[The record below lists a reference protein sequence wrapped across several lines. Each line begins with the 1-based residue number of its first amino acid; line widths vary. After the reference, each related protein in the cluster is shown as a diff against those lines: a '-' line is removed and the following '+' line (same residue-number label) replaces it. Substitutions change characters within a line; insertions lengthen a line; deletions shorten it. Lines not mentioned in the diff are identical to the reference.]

1 MLPPKPPALDVPTFR
16 SPAEPSP
23 EPPVPGALQLATDA
37 DFWTL
42 YEEVSTLGRGSFGEV
57 KLVRLRSTGGLVAV
71 KAVAKSG
78 ASASDS
84 YGGITPQNEPQL
96 LMAYQQAS
104 DRRKFDS
111 APARIGGRR
120 KQRMG
125 MTPQPSLTEL
135 QDALRVPEA
144 SKTRSPLRT
153 PPLSRKAARPQTLP
167 GRGGRK
173 QKGRDRGNTDSMSI
187 WELQAALGGLPGD
200 ATSEAEAAPSSA
212 GGVPSLSSSSSAGV
226 FQLPSSLAADP
237 PRPSPLA
244 KIASD
249 EAPAGSSGSTDLQGA
264 FIAVDEEDD
273 DVDADDDVAEA
284 ERRQSEDAV
293 RLLEVYESP
302 ATLFMVM
309 RAELG
314 GDLESRLASLPGGVF
329 DEAEARDHTAAVLRA
344 LDGMHAQRVVH
355 RDVKLGNVLLNER
368 AEGRLGDFGL
378 AERLPDDVV
387 APDDEGGTRP
397 GLLTSVCGTHDCMA
411 PEMVRCGHGEAAG
424 YGTAVDMWAL
434 GVMVFTMLFG
444 RHPFERPTEIATL
457 TAILAADA
465 PFPPAPAG
473 RPAVSAAAK
482 DLIRRLLAPDPDRR
496 ATAAEALRHAWI
508 RGAELSPRS
517 DGEASSGLS
526 SPPPSLSP
534 PPPSSSSLSGAE
546 EGPAPASA
554 TTADSSPASTPRQ
567 ISRLW
572 QRPSVVKSAMS
583 IALGRQTVGHT

>member
-1 MLPPKPPALDVPTFR
+1 MAWLPPKPPTLDVPTFR
-16 SPAEPSP
+16 SPSEPSS

-71 KAVAKSG
+71 KAVAKSS

-125 MTPQPSLTEL
+125 MTPQPSLAEL

-153 PPLSRKAARPQTLP
+153 PPPSRKAARPQTLP

-173 QKGRDRGNTDSMSI
+173 QKGRDRSSTDSMNI
-187 WELQAALGGLPGD
+187 WELQAALGGLPGE
-200 ATSEAEAAPSSA
+200 AASEAEAAPSSA
-212 GGVPSLSSSSSAGV
+212 GGAPSSSSPLAGV
-226 FQLPSSLAADP
+226 FRLPSSVAAGSPGP
-237 PRPSPLA
+237 PPLA

-249 EAPAGSSGSTDLQGA
+249 EVPAGSSGVVGMQGT
-264 FIAVDEEDD
+264 FLAVDEEDD
-273 DVDADDDVAEA
+273 DLDADDDLAEA

-314 GDLESRLASLPGGVF
+314 GDLASRLASLPGGVF

-378 AERLPDDVV
+378 AERLPDDVAA
-387 APDDEGGTRP
+387 APDDDDEGGGGATRP

-411 PEMVRCGHGEAAG
+411 PEMVRCGHGEADG

-465 PFPPAPAG
+465 PFPPAAPAD

-482 DLIRRLLAPDPDRR
+482 DLIRRLLTPEPDKR

-517 DGEASSGLS
+517 DGEASGLS

-534 PPPSSSSLSGAE
+534 PPSSSS
-546 EGPAPASA
+546 AP
-554 TTADSSPASTPRQ
+554 ADSSPASTARQ